1 MGGAYRTL
9 LQVEFLDA
17 VLVWSN
23 GCALDAHG
31 VLENGIGG
39 IDSDLIVGLVTVGQA
54 QVVVLQVY
62 VEVWENE
69 LLLDVCPYNARHLV
83 AVELDDWIL
92 DLDLGPGFGGC
103 RGIACLLLA
112 AVV

>member
-17 VLVWSN
+17 VLVWSD
-23 GCALDAHG
+23 GCALDADG

-39 IDSDLIVGLVTVGQA
+39 IDRDLIVGLVAVGQA
-54 QVVVLQVY
+54 QIVVLQVY
-62 VEVWENE
+62 VEVWENK
-69 LLLDVCPYNARHLV
+69 LLLDVCPYNTRHLV
-83 AVELDDWIL
+83 AIEFDNGVL
-92 DLDLGPGFGGC
+92 DLDLGPGLGGC

-112 AVV
+112 AAV